1 MVERIYAIYDKQAQQ
16 ILKGQVAFVLM
27 FPNDAVARRTFT
39 EVVMDKS
46 TPMAKYP
53 DDYVLLHTGSI
64 NIESGEMLPASAL
77 GLPPA
82 LDLQCHIMTARDVV
96 QLQLQLQQNESP
108 STLPSQTAA
117 SATPPTTDNKERK
130 IQKNRKTTE

>member
-16 ILKGQVAFVLM
+16 ILKGQVSFVLM

-64 NIESGEMLPASAL
+64 NIETGEMMPSSPM

-96 QLQLQLQQNESP
+96 QLQLKLERESP
-108 STLPSQTAA
+108 PQLPSETAP
-117 SATPPTTDNKERK
+117 SATASPTDTKERK

>member
-16 ILKGQVAFVLM
+16 ILKGQVSFVLM

-64 NIESGEMLPASAL
+64 NIETGEMVPASPL

-96 QLQLQLQQNESP
+96 QLQLQLERESP

-117 SATPPTTDNKERK
+117 SATPPTTDKERK
-130 IQKNRKTTE
+130 IQKQRKNTE